1 MPYNKNYQDIP
12 LLLGY
17 QYNLEFGK
25 NSRVSHLCNKTDFPA
40 LIPSLAIA
48 LQN

>member
-1 MPYNKNYQDIP
+1 MPYNKNYQDIL
-12 LLLGY
+12 LLLGCR
-17 QYNLEFGK
+17 YNLEFGK
-25 NSRVSHLCNKTDFPA
+25 NSRVSHLYNKTDFPA